1 LDEEATMLRKRLA
14 FGAIFGAILV
24 AVTLAG
30 IEFMASFYTP
40 SWPARAMN
48 PREPAPE
55 RVLGTPFKRQPWL
68 ADPDNSWGMRDRE
81 RTVVKPPG
89 TLRAVFVGDS
99 FVESRFTP
107 LSVPAAVER
116 RLILSADKIEAVNLA
131 VGATDPRSYHY
142 RIRDVALD
150 IQPDAVLLFIY
161 AGNDFMAPDQGYS
174 IRAWWTNPVGSR
186 N

>member
-1 LDEEATMLRKRLA
+1 
-14 FGAIFGAILV
+14 
-24 AVTLAG
+24 
-30 IEFMASFYTP
+30 
-40 SWPARAMN
+40 
-48 PREPAPE
+48 
-55 RVLGTPFKRQPWL
+55 
-68 ADPDNSWGMRDRE
+68 MRDRE

-116 RLILSADKIEAVNLA
+116 RLISSADKIEAVNLA

-174 IRAWWTNPVGSR
+174 IWPRLVDESR
-186 N
+186 RVKKLNRPTWHHAASR